1 MKLILS
7 RSLLAA
13 SLMLL
18 PVNGQTTVSALPST
32 GIVLNV
38 NADQDVTINPD
49 GMSTFGTISHGGILN
64 GTTTDVF
71 MSSPVPVANTDT
83 LALTDTLTIRANHG
97 TLTCSDVTLFNPA
110 QGVFTT
116 ISTINSGS
124 GIFKGATGTLFIS
137 GTSTDGVHYQDK
149 ITGQITIFLR

>member
-18 PVNGQTTVSALPST
+18 PVNGQTTVSSLPST

-49 GMSTFGTISHGGILN
+49 GMSTSGTISHGGILN

-83 LALTDTLTIRANHG
+83 LALTDTLTITANHG
-97 TLTCSDVTLFNPA
+97 TLTCNDVTLFNPT

-124 GIFKGATGTLFIS
+124 GIFKGASGTLFVS
-137 GTSTDGVHYQDK
+137 GTSADGVHYQDK
-149 ITGQITIFLR
+149 ITGQVTIFLR